1 MNVFNKF
8 WNLKYISLQRKT
20 KIEPTNAK
28 PERHRLKCNLK
39 NQNKQGI
46 VENEHIDPIVSK
58 LFRRERVK

>member
-39 NQNKQGI
+39 NQNK
-46 VENEHIDPIVSK
+46 
-58 LFRRERVK
+58 